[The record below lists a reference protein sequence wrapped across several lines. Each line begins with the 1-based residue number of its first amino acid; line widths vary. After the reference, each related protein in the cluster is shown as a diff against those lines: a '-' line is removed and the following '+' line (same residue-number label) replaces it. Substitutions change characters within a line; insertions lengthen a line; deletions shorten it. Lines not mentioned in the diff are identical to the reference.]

1 MNTPFPA
8 VFRADIAH
16 AHQRLRKVTEQQA
29 TQPFREGAWLRKE
42 LLGHLI
48 DSAVHNHVR
57 FLAAAHGE
65 LTAAPYDQQSCVSLH
80 GYEELPWDAVL
91 EHWVSQNEL
100 LARVV
105 ERLPETAYEATCRFV
120 DGRTMTLQALMED
133 YLRHLNHHLE
143 QLVPSRS

>member
-29 TQPFREGAWLRKE
+29 TQPFREVAWLRKE

-65 LTAAPYDQQSCVSLH
+65 LTAAPYAQQSCVTLFWSIGCRRMSCSRGLSS
-80 GYEELPWDAVL
+80 GSRKQPTKQPAGSWTEEP
-91 EHWVSQNEL
+91 
-100 LARVV
+100 
-105 ERLPETAYEATCRFV
+105 
-120 DGRTMTLQALMED
+120 
-133 YLRHLNHHLE
+133 
-143 QLVPSRS
+143 